1 MENFKKLKLNTK
13 NTTEKSQKEYIIKNI
28 DTIVNDTIKNDK
40 LFKESDIDISLNY
53 NIFNLYEMILEYKDN
68 DKKQKI
74 YIYKLIENKTKNY
87 IYFLYNLSNKKF
99 MSDYSKIKKSKSDFG
114 KLQNLNNTFDNYTK
128 LQDFVNRYKIDNFTI
143 IQKDNITILN
153 NIHKSEIK

>member
-1 MENFKKLKLNTK
+1 MENLKKLKLNTK
-13 NTTEKSQKEYIIKNI
+13 NQNEKSQKEYIIKNI
-28 DTIVNDTIKNDK
+28 DTIVNDIIKNDK
-40 LFKESDIDISLNY
+40 LFKDSDIDISINY
-53 NIFNLYEMILEYKDN
+53 DIFNLQELILEYKEN
-68 DKKQKI
+68 EKKQKI

-114 KLQNLNNTFDNYTK
+114 KMENLNKTFDNYTK
-128 LQDFVNRYKIDNFTI
+128 LQDFENRYKIDNFTI
-143 IQKDNITILN
+143 IKKDNITILN